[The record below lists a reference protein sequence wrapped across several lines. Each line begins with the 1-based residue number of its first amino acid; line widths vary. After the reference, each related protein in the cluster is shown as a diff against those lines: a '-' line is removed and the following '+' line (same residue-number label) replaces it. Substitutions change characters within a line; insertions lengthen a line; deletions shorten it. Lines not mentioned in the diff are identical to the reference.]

1 MREDLNLIQI
11 PEITIP
17 QELGSRVEEAL
28 TQVRVIHRRRMVR
41 RMGAIFGSFVVA
53 AGVLFGMAAVNPA
66 LASQIPLVG
75 NFLGSLFYET
85 NHMSK
90 VGTGGAYLETYDV
103 LEDIDLA
110 ADTENAQW
118 GVTFQQGYSDG
129 NTVQISLTLTGPQED
144 LDRYSGIDVGNYGR
158 TSTATI
164 NGETAEVAVV
174 NPFYERNGSWTTTL
188 TLTVPE
194 SQREADTLDV
204 ALTLQDLSG
213 RVKGDNGESSYQTET
228 IEGDFAGSFT
238 LTVDRAHE
246 FSFTSDAEDNGAKVL
261 AVSGT
266 PTQTV
271 VTVQKPFWGYIN
283 ENIPEDGVEGYPMLV
298 LFNGDTY
305 RMDYNRTTNYDYRAT
320 QTQTADLYFD
330 GLPSGTTQ
338 AVLRFYGGYN
348 DEKVLAEFT
357 IDIEA
362 QTVTPSTTYD
372 DGGLLDLDNPYRY
385 LILQDGS
392 EGKEENGFTVRSVV
406 FEKLDGYTG
415 SVYFTSSQERTEMNL
430 RVEVYDSQNTL
441 LWESNAYSADGSWN
455 DRWDYT
461 SAQDSQLARLQQNA
475 GETGENQA
483 EFNVSAEITGLIVPI
498 GEQVTVKIIDLNSGE
513 ILCTDTRT
521 LDVVQR

>member
-28 TQVRVIHRRRMVR
+28 TQVRIIHRRRMVR

-103 LEDIDLA
+103 LEDIDVA

-194 SQREADTLDV
+194 SQRESDTLDV

-261 AVSGT
+261 VVSGT

-271 VTVQKPFWGYIN
+271 VTVQKPVWG
-283 ENIPEDGVEGYPMLV
+283 
-298 LFNGDTY
+298 
-305 RMDYNRTTNYDYRAT
+305 
-320 QTQTADLYFD
+320 
-330 GLPSGTTQ
+330 
-338 AVLRFYGGYN
+338 
-348 DEKVLAEFT
+348 
-357 IDIEA
+357 
-362 QTVTPSTTYD
+362 
-372 DGGLLDLDNPYRY
+372 
-385 LILQDGS
+385 
-392 EGKEENGFTVRSVV
+392 
-406 FEKLDGYTG
+406 
-415 SVYFTSSQERTEMNL
+415 
-430 RVEVYDSQNTL
+430 
-441 LWESNAYSADGSWN
+441 
-455 DRWDYT
+455 
-461 SAQDSQLARLQQNA
+461 
-475 GETGENQA
+475 
-483 EFNVSAEITGLIVPI
+483 
-498 GEQVTVKIIDLNSGE
+498 
-513 ILCTDTRT
+513 
-521 LDVVQR
+521 